1 MREHTETL
9 SKVLDDSQIGK
20 LSAIVQDQLRANRSI
35 TATKLAGGSDTNQK
49 LIAAG
54 KLNARTIIGHL
65 ATEAAAEATGAVAGF
80 LAGGGP
86 VGAFLGAKVGG
97 IGAKAIAALRDAGI
111 NRLNEIR
118 VRAAL
123 DPEFGKALLS
133 EMPKYPDRNAAALI
147 ALRARQLSVAGAMA
161 GARQ

>member
-1 MREHTETL
+1 MP
-9 SKVLDDSQIGK
+9 DI
-20 LSAIVQDQLRANRSI
+20 
-35 TATKLAGGSDTNQK
+35 
-49 LIAAG
+49 
-54 KLNARTIIGHL
+54 
-65 ATEAAAEATGAVAGF
+65 
-80 LAGGGP
+80 
-86 VGAFLGAKVGG
+86 
-97 IGAKAIAALRDAGI
+97 I

-161 GARQ
+161 GCRQVPYTGPNLGPLQ